1 MYIKNLGEI
10 EAIAFDIDG
19 TLYPQNSIHW
29 RAIFHYII
37 HNYFFLHYGIVRSKL
52 HKMNRLEDLNDTQA
66 EFLKAYKKAYEK
78 LEKPFEKIRYAE
90 ISDRVI

>member
-37 HNYFFLHYGIVRSKL
+37 HNTASF
-52 HKMNRLEDLNDTQA
+52 DTDS
-66 EFLKAYKKAYEK
+66 LLCIHIIIYR
-78 LEKPFEKIRYAE
+78 I
-90 ISDRVI
+90 

>member
-19 TLYPQNSIHW
+19 TLYPQNSIYW

-37 HNYFFLHYGIVRSKL
+37 HNYFFLHYGIVRYAT
-52 HKMNRLEDLNDTQA
+52 DQVA
-66 EFLKAYKKAYEK
+66 GGGP
-78 LEKPFEKIRYAE
+78 KPVSAPLDY
-90 ISDRVI
+90 SSC